1 MRKDGRVQP
10 IGSYPGPGGAEN
22 IAIAPAK
29 FGTASGWCLLS
40 IDHDSAEGRLLAI
53 DRKGNVK
60 TIATGL
66 GNGLNPI
73 VVLRAAPKT
82 TPGRLACRGPLPR
95 RHESMQIWFAPAAA
109 FQGFAGSVLVGT
121 ELTGDLW
128 VIQPNRQAASTPS
141 RRPPTCRSTPG
152 TSRAPQYVP

>member
-1 MRKDGRVQP
+1 MQP

-40 IDHDSAEGRLLAI
+40 IDHDSAAGSVLAF
-53 DRKGNVK
+53 DRKGNMK

-73 VVLRAAPKT
+73 VVLRAAPKSRPAGSPAPGLYLADT
-82 TPGRLACRGPLPR
+82 T
-95 RHESMQIWFAPAAA
+95 SMQIWFAPAAA
-109 FQGFAGSVLVGT
+109 FQDFAGTVLVGT

-128 VIQPNRQAASTPS
+128 VIQPNASGGFDALPATTDLPQ
-141 RRPPTCRSTPG
+141 
-152 TSRAPQYVP
+152 RAWNLEGSEYVP